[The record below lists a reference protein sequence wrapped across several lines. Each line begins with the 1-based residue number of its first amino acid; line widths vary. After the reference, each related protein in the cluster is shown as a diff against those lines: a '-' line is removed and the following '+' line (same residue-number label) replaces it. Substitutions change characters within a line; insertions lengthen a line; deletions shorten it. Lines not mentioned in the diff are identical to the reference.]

1 MALLGL
7 TKQLAQQVI
16 GNQVKE
22 VVNSLRPPD
31 LSKIADTLTTEKTAA
46 PAQGENVGATI
57 IAQLNAMQKALKEDE
72 ELVVLSGADLD
83 VLRVLEIYMPTWR
96 VAVLVGIDTEKNIT
110 RLIAP
115 AESLQLLCKVM
126 KVAAGVKPTRIRFV
140 TPKP

>member
-1 MALLGL
+1 MALVEF
-7 TKQLAQQVI
+7 TKQLAQQAI

-22 VVNSLRPPD
+22 VVNALRPPD
-31 LSKIADTLTTEKTAA
+31 LSKIAETLGTEKTTA

-57 IAQLNAMQKALKEDE
+57 IAQLQAMQKALKEDE
-72 ELVVLSGADLD
+72 ELVVLSGGGLD
-83 VLRVLEIYMPTWR
+83 MLRVLEIYVPAWR
-96 VAVLVGIDTEKNIT
+96 VAVLVGIDTDKNIT

-126 KVAAGVKPTRIRFV
+126 KVAAGVKPTRIRFI